1 MFLNVA
7 QCDGAIADGIKELGN
22 FFDVHI
28 SSSGLKLTV
37 RKGEKFIVS
46 RRKNAAEIQ
55 YVSKHEIFKGI
66 GELLASDGDFEREYV
81 CAFDTLALM
90 EDCARNAVMTVAS
103 VKRLIAV
110 LALLGYNQ
118 LELYLEDVYA
128 LDGEPRFGLFRGRYS
143 AAELKEID
151 DYGKKFGV
159 EVMGCIQTLAHLNQA
174 FRWKEYAEICDCE
187 DILLAEDELTYR
199 LLDKMFD
206 RISSCLS
213 SRYINIGFDE
223 AHLVGAGKYMDRHG
237 YVPRFEIL
245 CRHLRRV
252 CAIAER
258 YGLKPVMWSDMFF
271 KLLGG
276 GYYNDEEIPESLIN
290 EVPEDVALCYWN
302 YYCRDGAAYDRM
314 IKRHKRFRNEIWFA
328 GGTTAWMNFTPM
340 NVFSEKIVDESVHS
354 CVAGGIRRYVFT
366 DWGDDGGECPVFS
379 SLPLLWRLAQRAYG
393 GFCEEGFSKLFG
405 IGYGDFCT
413 LDAPNIFFD
422 GQDELVNPAKYVLYN
437 DCLCGVYDKNIAFNE
452 KFYRKRAEMLPQP
465 SGCFGILFRT
475 AKSLMNV
482 LLLKATI
489 GGETRAYY
497 RAGDKEGLKRLLEGK
512 YEQLLLAA
520 EKFYRDFREEWFSF
534 NKPFGWEVQDIRLG
548 GLIAR
553 IQTCMERIGSYIRSE
568 TEVLEELEEEP
579 KAEFETKDGQL
590 LRIPKW
596 RECVSVNNI

>member
-1 MFLNVA
+1 MIFDVSG
-7 QCDGAIADGIKELGN
+7 CDGGIAGSIEELGRY
-22 FFDVHI
+22 FDVRI
-28 SSSGLKLTV
+28 ASGGMKLSV
-37 RKGEKFIVS
+37 VSGERFCVT
-46 RRKNAAEIQ
+46 RRGNAAEIR
-55 YVSKHEIFKGI
+55 YVSRHEIFKGI

-90 EDCARNAVMTVAS
+90 EDCSRNAVMTVAS

-118 LELYLEDVYA
+118 LELYLEDTYA
-128 LDGEPRFGLFRGRYS
+128 LDGEPRFGLFRGRYT

-187 DILLAEDELTYR
+187 DILLVDDERTYR
-199 LLDKMFD
+199 LLDKMFGQ
-206 RISSCLS
+206 ISSCLS

-237 YVPRFEIL
+237 YLPRFEIL

-252 CAIAER
+252 CEIAEGH
-258 YGLKPVMWSDMFF
+258 GLKPVMWSDMFF

-290 EVPEDVALCYWN
+290 EVPENVALCYWN

-314 IKRHKRFRNEIWFA
+314 IRRHKRFRNEIWFA

-340 NVFSEKIVDESVHS
+340 NRFSEKIVDKSVRS
-354 CVAGGIRRYVFT
+354 CTAGGIRRYVFT
-366 DWGDDGGECPVFS
+366 DWGDDGGECPVFA
-379 SLPLLWRLAQRAYG
+379 SLPLLWRLGQRAYG
-393 GFCEEGFSKLFG
+393 GFSEEGFSKLFG
-405 IGYGDFCT
+405 VGYSDFCA
-413 LDAPNIFFD
+413 LDAPNIFFE
-422 GQDELVNPAKYVLYN
+422 GQDALANPAKYALYN
-437 DCLCGVYDKNIAFNE
+437 DCLCGVFDNNITFDE
-452 KFYRKRAEMLPQP
+452 KFYRKQAEMLPRP
-465 SGCFGILFRT
+465 PGSWGILFRT
-475 AKSLMNV
+475 AESLMKV
-482 LLLKATI
+482 LLLKATL
-489 GGETRAYY
+489 GRETRAYY
-497 RAGDKEGLKRLLEGK
+497 RAGDREGLSRLLERK
-512 YEQLLLAA
+512 YAPLLSAA
-520 EKFYRDFREEWFSF
+520 EQFYRDFREEWFSF

-553 IQTCMERIGSYIRSE
+553 IRTCMERIGAYVRGE
-568 TEVLEELEEEP
+568 TDLLEELEEEP
-579 KAEFETKDGQL
+579 VTEPGTEDGQL

-596 RECVSVNNI
+596 RECASVNNI